1 MGGRSWTLVSLAALA
16 CTPETPKPAAA
27 PPSAPAAATVLPTAP
42 HAPAS
47 LEAADVPRARFRA
60 RALLEASR
68 FDEAAAAFNALLA
81 GATALPVDAAGAL
94 QARLL
99 GHPEG
104 PVTPPAGALALAGR
118 APAVDYLLGH
128 VARRAGRGDEARQ
141 RFEAARKAAP
151 DAAEATYWLAVTL
164 ADDLARPAE
173 ARPLFEALAALG
185 PATGTL
191 HALPAMYRAAML
203 APPAERTA
211 RLADYQRAFQSRG
224 QAATPDEVLFHGRL
238 TALDV
243 PPPDPSVRARPQAP
257 VFTRRPL
264 AGLPALRGEVL
275 AVSFPAGIAGPPRL
289 HAATSDGVISVT
301 PAGQATPVPLTGR
314 VTALVAADAD
324 GDGDP
329 DLAVL
334 GPQAGLLPT
343 DATAGGVVAW
353 KGLGPAA
360 AALPLDVDHD
370 GDLDWLFTQ
379 AGAPPVLLR
388 ALGPGVGRLT
398 MRFAAEPGAAG
409 LGGATGVAGAA
420 AILADDDP
428 RVDLVTWGTRLG
440 LWRADRPGA
449 FVDVTPLSGLSG
461 PETAGTVAVVVED
474 FDADGRFDVVSS
486 GPKGT
491 WLHRNQG
498 GLRFAPAVRVTDAAE
513 WLVTGDFDA
522 DGGLDFVAARRNGP
536 PTLCRGGD
544 ARGFDC
550 APLAGI
556 EALRAPV
563 AADLDENG
571 SLDLAGFDAGG
582 LVVLSNTPRTDA
594 HVLRLDLS
602 GHASNRE
609 GVGVVVEIQAGDRYQ
624 RYLSRP
630 GVWPI
635 GLGAARQAD
644 VLRLRWPT
652 SASQSLLDVAEGAL
666 ALREPAD
673 LMGSCPYLYA
683 WNGQRHVF
691 LGDVMGQA
699 PIGIPVAPGVL
710 VNADP
715 TEPFLISGD
724 DLAVEDGR
732 IRMVLK
738 EEFREIT
745 YVDALQLEALD
756 RPLGLGVHV
765 CADGRCKAPPFP
777 ERPLYASAGVRPPRA
792 ALDTAGRDV
801 TALLSAVD
809 GQAVGGVATP
819 GTPGVVATHSLTLD
833 LGPIAP
839 TDRPVLYLDG
849 WVFWGGANTNAAL
862 FQDPERPPLWPQVEV
877 PDGRGGWR
885 VAVPDMGI
893 PAGTTTRGIPV
904 PLTGLLNPADP
915 RVRIST
921 NLQAYWDRALV
932 GLDGGDALG
941 MLHLRPVPI
950 ASAVLGFRGL
960 STRLRNGGDGRG
972 PADWD
977 YERLTA
983 PLDVRWGQVAG
994 GHTAYGDVRAALL
1007 AADDDLVTLDAGD
1020 ELSLS
1025 FDVSGLPP
1033 PAPMMRR
1040 DWLLTTSGWDKDTNM
1055 HTAGNESVGPL
1066 PFQGMPGHPYA
1077 SGDRPPVRTARPRA
1091 PAPLMVDL
1099 RLRALDGP

>member
-1 MGGRSWTLVSLAALA
+1 MRRRHWTLAGVVAMA
-16 CTPETPKPAAA
+16 CTPEPQKPPAT
-27 PPSAPAAATVLPTAP
+27 PPSAPATTAP
-42 HAPAS
+42 TPSAPAS
-47 LEAADVPRARFRA
+47 VAPADVPRARFRA
-60 RALLEASR
+60 RALLEAGR
-68 FDEAAAAFNALLA
+68 FDEAAAAFDALLGTPA
-81 GATALPVDAAGAL
+81 PQPVDAAGAL
-94 QARLL
+94 LARWL

-104 PVTPPAGALALAGR
+104 RLTPPAGAQAFAGR
-118 APAVDYLLGH
+118 GAAVDYLLGH
-128 VARRAGRGDEARQ
+128 FARRAGRPEEARQ
-141 RFEAARKAAP
+141 RFEQARTAAP
-151 DAAEATYWLAVTL
+151 DAPEATYWLAITL
-164 ADDLARPAE
+164 ADDLARPDDAW
-173 ARPLFEALAALG
+173 PLFEALAAQG

-203 APPAERTA
+203 SPAAERPA
-211 RLADYQRAFQSRG
+211 RLAEYQRAFQARG
-224 QAATPDEVLFHGRL
+224 QAATPDEVLFHGAL

-243 PPPDPSVRARPQAP
+243 PPPAPTTTTGVPVP

-264 AGLPALRGEVL
+264 AGLPPLRGEAL

-289 HAATSDGVISVT
+289 HVATAKGLLSVT
-301 PAGQATPVPLTGR
+301 PAGVSTLTPLTGPA
-314 VTALVAADAD
+314 TGLTAADAD

-329 DLAVL
+329 DLALL
-334 GPQAGLLPT
+334 GRQAGLLPT
-343 DATAGGVVAW
+343 DATAGGVVTW
-353 KGLGPAA
+353 PGLRAA
-360 AALPLDVDHD
+360 DAALPLDVDHD
-370 GDLDWLFTQ
+370 GDLDWLFTR
-379 AGAPPVLLR
+379 ADAPPVLLR
-388 ALGPGVGRLT
+388 ALGPGVGRLA

-409 LGGATGVAGAA
+409 LAGATGVAGAA

-428 RVDLVTWGTRLG
+428 RVDLVTFGSTLG
-440 LWRADRPGA
+440 LWRADRPGV
-449 FVDVTPLSGLSG
+449 FVDVTPRSGLAG
-461 PETAGTVAVVVED
+461 AAGTVVVED

-486 GPKGT
+486 GPNGT
-491 WLHRNQG
+491 WLHRNLG
-498 GLRFAPAVRVTDAAE
+498 GLRFAPGVRLAEAAD
-513 WLVTGDFDA
+513 WLVSGDFDA
-522 DGGLDFVAARRNGP
+522 DGRLDFVAARRKGP
-536 PTLCRGGD
+536 PSLCRGGS
-544 ARGFDC
+544 AAGGFDC
-550 APLAGI
+550 APIAGL

-571 SLDLAGFDAGG
+571 SLDLAGFDDAG
-582 LVVLSNTPRTDA
+582 LFVLANTPRPDA

-609 GVGVVVEIQAGDRYQ
+609 GVGVVVEVQSGDRYQ
-624 RYLSRP
+624 RHLSRP

-635 GLGAARQAD
+635 GLGTARQAD

-683 WNGQRHVF
+683 WNGRRHVF

-715 TEPFLISGD
+715 TEPFLISGEN
-724 DLAVEDGR
+724 LAVEDGR
-732 IRMVLK
+732 VRMVLK

-745 YVDALQLEALD
+745 YVDALQLQALD

-777 ERPLYASAGVRPPRA
+777 ERPLYVSAAVRPPRA
-792 ALDTAGRDV
+792 AVDASNRDV
-801 TALLSAVD
+801 SALLATAD
-809 GQAVGGVATP
+809 GQAVSGVATP
-819 GTPGVVATHSLTLD
+819 GTPGVVATHTLTLD
-833 LGPIAP
+833 LGPIAA

-862 FQDPERPPLWPQVEV
+862 FQDPERPALWPQVEV

-885 VAVPDMGI
+885 VVVPDMGI

-904 PLTGLLNPADP
+904 PLTGLLNLEDP

-932 GLDGGDALG
+932 GLDGGDALARV
-941 MLHLRPVPI
+941 HLRPVPV
-950 ASAVLGFRGL
+950 ATAVLGYRGL
-960 STRLRNGGDGRG
+960 STRLRNGGDGQG

-994 GHTAYGDVRAALL
+994 GHTAYGDVRATLL

-1033 PAPMMRR
+1033 PAPGMRR

-1077 SGDRPPVRTARPRA
+1077 AGERPAAKTPRPRA
-1091 PAPLMVDL
+1091 PQPLMVDL